1 MIKYGCHDKIIKIQ
15 GDYIMTPKKKCLAW
29 AFGTIIV
36 AVVFAVGALV
46 AFAFLSDNSVGY
58 VVGLIAAAFA
68 ISFFICGFVFL
79 GDANRL
85 YCSKCGAKYDYDNV
99 AWEVGNTTDEGNKL
113 VAEVDFEV
121 HCPYCGENREYTRKY
136 TVSYRD
142 NNGNWHENNLSNVI
156 RKQYKG
162 K

>member
-1 MIKYGCHDKIIKIQ
+1 
-15 GDYIMTPKKKCLAW
+15 MTPKKKCLAW
-29 AFGTIIV
+29 AFGTIIA
-36 AVVFAVGALV
+36 AVVFAIGAIC
-46 AFAFLSDNSVGY
+46 AFAFLGENAVGY

-68 ISFFICGFVFL
+68 FSFFICGFMFI
-79 GDANRL
+79 GDAKRL
-85 YCSKCGAKYDYDNV
+85 YCSKCGAKYDYDDV
-99 AWEVGNTTDEGNKL
+99 GWEVSNTTDEGNKL

-121 HCPYCGENREYTRKY
+121 HCSHCGENREYTRKY

-142 NNGNWHENNLSNVI
+142 SNGNWHENNLSNVI